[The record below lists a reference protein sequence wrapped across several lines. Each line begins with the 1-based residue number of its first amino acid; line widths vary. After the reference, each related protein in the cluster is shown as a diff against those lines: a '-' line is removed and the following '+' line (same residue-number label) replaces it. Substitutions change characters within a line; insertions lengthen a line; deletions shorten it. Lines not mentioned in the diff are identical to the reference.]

1 MLRENRNIL
10 EPIILIIYYG
20 SSSERNYAQ
29 VSTSQQI
36 FERER
41 TNESKI
47 AYNKQRNVCCVSL
60 SRKTRR

>member
-36 FERER
+36 FERE
-41 TNESKI
+41 
-47 AYNKQRNVCCVSL
+47 NK
-60 SRKTRR
+60 